1 MLPYIPHDIPPE
13 MVLLGFQFSLTL
25 LVLGLMG
32 TIALYAP
39 VKVVEVN
46 LDPPE
51 GAHYMSALTKKL
63 QGDDEELVQEMN
75 AGARLAPRPLDD
87 EEIERLKMDELL
99 YHSVVYCDGRFQSL
113 ELYRVIKEKW
123 NSQYERYPELKE
135 WRIAKTWLE
144 NVIKEQMDYD
154 NTGRVFRIVEGNS
167 AAFPA
172 GYYIVLAHGEKRARQ
187 LVNVND
193 LITLY
198 RQHCDPSYSPA
209 SAGEHH
215 PKAEIPASLSV
226 LKHLEQ
232 AEAEEAF

>member
-1 MLPYIPHDIPPE
+1 MFPYIPHDIPPE
-13 MVLLGFQFSLTL
+13 MVLLLFQFSLTL
-25 LVLGLMG
+25 LVLGTVGL
-32 TIALYAP
+32 IALYAP
-39 VKVVEVN
+39 VKLLEVN

-51 GAHYMSALTKKL
+51 GAHYMSAFTNKL

-75 AGARLAPRPLDD
+75 AAARPANQPLD
-87 EEIERLKMDELL
+87 EEAIERLKMDELL
-99 YHSVVYCDGRFQSL
+99 YHSVVYCEGRFQSL

-144 NVIKEQMDYD
+144 NVIREQMDYD

-167 AAFPA
+167 AKFPA
-172 GYYIVLAHGEKRARQ
+172 GYYIVLEHGEKRARK
-187 LVNVND
+187 LVNVGN

-198 RQHCDPSYSPA
+198 RQHCDPTYSA
-209 SAGEHH
+209 RSAAAVD
-215 PKAEIPASLSV
+215 PKTEIPASLSV

-232 AEAEEAF
+232 AEAEEV